1 MEEIKDISLCTIMNY
16 AHPIIFEQASPSTLT
31 RTLQRLKKKRG
42 QTGLLAREVFLL
54 RVQCVLITMIHTIYT
69 VF

>member
-16 AHPIIFEQASPSTLT
+16 AHPIILEQASPPTLT
-31 RTLQRLKKKRG
+31 LTLQRLKKKTG
-42 QTGLLAREVFLL
+42 QAGLLPREVFLL
-54 RVQCVLITMIHTIYT
+54 RLQCILITMINTIYT